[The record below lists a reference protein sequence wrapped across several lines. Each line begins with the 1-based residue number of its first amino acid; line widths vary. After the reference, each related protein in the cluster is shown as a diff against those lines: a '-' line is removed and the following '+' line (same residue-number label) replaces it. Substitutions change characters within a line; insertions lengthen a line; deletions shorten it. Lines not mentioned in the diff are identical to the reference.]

1 MPRKHEW
8 ENTLPFNCT
17 LRQARRST
25 GQLWLVGERACCHGA
40 KLALAVFVAD
50 NPVPKLVH
58 SHAALFSILT
68 HT

>member
-8 ENTLPFNCT
+8 ESTLLFNYT

-25 GQLWLVGERACCHGA
+25 GKLWLVGERACCHGA
-40 KLALAVFVAD
+40 KLALAFSVAD

-58 SHAALFSILT
+58 SHAALLSILT